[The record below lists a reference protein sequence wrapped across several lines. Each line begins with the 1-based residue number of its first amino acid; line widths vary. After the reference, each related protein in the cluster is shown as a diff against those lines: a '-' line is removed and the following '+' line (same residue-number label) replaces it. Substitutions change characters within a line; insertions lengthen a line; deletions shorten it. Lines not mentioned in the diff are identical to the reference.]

1 MPWAAIFPQSSPSSR
16 CKLWAATYNKKSL
29 SVDRFFVATS
39 SPVELI
45 VSQNGNGL
53 EATTSSAEL
62 EVDDNRNILGTVYLV
77 QYNLPVGEDHQT
89 PGPQLL

>member
-1 MPWAAIFPQSSPSSR
+1 M
-16 CKLWAATYNKKSL
+16 